1 MYKGSSQTCY
11 KLELRNRILKAAMTE
26 FLHKGVKS
34 VKMDDIA
41 NTLAISKRTLY
52 EIYSNKE
59 ELLLEAVRIHEQE
72 FNDHML
78 QYSLDK
84 NHNVMDII
92 IEFYKKKLLDIA
104 DVSPL
109 FLVELRKYKQVV
121 EYLEKQNTE
130 RHNNA
135 LLFFHRGVKEGFF
148 RSDLNFD
155 IILKTSSASVN
166 YAMETQMYK
175 NYSITAIMHNTIF
188 LYLRGICTT
197 KGIKEL
203 DAAIEQ
209 CVYEF

>member
-72 FNDHML
+72 FNDHMM

-84 NHNVMDII
+84 SHNVMDII
-92 IEFYKKKLLDIA
+92 IEFYKKKLLSIA

-121 EYLEKQNTE
+121 EYLERMNAE

-135 LLFFHRGVKEGFF
+135 LLFFRRGVKEGFF

-155 IILKTSSASVN
+155 IILKTSSASAN

-197 KGIKEL
+197 KGIKVL
-203 DAAIEQ
+203 DAAIGQ
-209 CVYEF
+209 

>member
-209 CVYEF
+209 

>member
-78 QYSLDK
+78 QYSLDT

-92 IEFYKKKLLDIA
+92 IEFYKKKLLSIA

-121 EYLEKQNTE
+121 EYLERMNAE

-135 LLFFHRGVKEGFF
+135 LLFFRRGVKEGFF

-197 KGIKEL
+197 KGIKVL
-203 DAAIEQ
+203 DAAIGQ
-209 CVYEF
+209 

>member
-92 IEFYKKKLLDIA
+92 IEFYKKKLLAIA

-121 EYLEKQNTE
+121 EYLERMNAE

-197 KGIKEL
+197 KGIKVL

-209 CVYEF
+209 

>member
-92 IEFYKKKLLDIA
+92 IEFYKKMLLAIA

-121 EYLEKQNTE
+121 EYLERMNAE

-135 LLFFHRGVKEGFF
+135 LLFFCRGVKEGFF

-155 IILKTSSASVN
+155 IILKTSSASAN

-197 KGIKEL
+197 KGIKVL

-209 CVYEF
+209 

>member
-92 IEFYKKKLLDIA
+92 IKFYKKKLLSIA

-121 EYLEKQNTE
+121 EYLERMNAE

-135 LLFFHRGVKEGFF
+135 LLFFRRGVKEGFF

-155 IILKTSSASVN
+155 IILKTSSASAN

-197 KGIKEL
+197 KGIKVL
-203 DAAIEQ
+203 DAAIGQ
-209 CVYEF
+209 

>member
-84 NHNVMDII
+84 SHNVMDII
-92 IEFYKKKLLDIA
+92 IEFYKKKLLSIA

-121 EYLEKQNTE
+121 EYLERMNAE

-135 LLFFHRGVKEGFF
+135 LLFFRRGVKDGFF

-155 IILKTSSASVN
+155 IILKTSSASAN

-197 KGIKEL
+197 KGIKVL

-209 CVYEF
+209 

>member
-26 FLHKGVKS
+26 FLHKVVKS

-92 IEFYKKKLLDIA
+92 IEFYKKKLLSIA

-121 EYLEKQNTE
+121 EYLERMNAE

-135 LLFFHRGVKEGFF
+135 LLFFRRGVKEGFF

-155 IILKTSSASVN
+155 IILKTSSASAN

-197 KGIKEL
+197 KGIKVL
-203 DAAIEQ
+203 DAAIGQ
-209 CVYEF
+209 

>member
-59 ELLLEAVRIHEQE
+59 ELLLEAVAIHEQE

-92 IEFYKKKLLDIA
+92 IEFYKKKLLAIA

-121 EYLEKQNTE
+121 EYLERMNAE

-197 KGIKEL
+197 KGIKVL
-203 DAAIEQ
+203 DAAIGQ
-209 CVYEF
+209 

>member
-11 KLELRNRILKAAMTE
+11 KMELRNRILKAAMTE

-72 FNDHML
+72 FTDHML
-78 QYSLDK
+78 QYSLDT

-92 IEFYKKKLLDIA
+92 IEFYKKKLLSIA

-121 EYLEKQNTE
+121 EYLERMNAE

-135 LLFFHRGVKEGFF
+135 LLFFRRGVKEGFF

-155 IILKTSSASVN
+155 IILKTSSASAN

-209 CVYEF
+209 

>member
-92 IEFYKKKLLDIA
+92 IEFYKKKLLSIA

-109 FLVELRKYKQVV
+109 FLIELRKYKQVV
-121 EYLEKQNTE
+121 EYLERMNAE

-135 LLFFHRGVKEGFF
+135 LLFFRRGVKEGFF

-155 IILKTSSASVN
+155 IILKTSSASAN

-197 KGIKEL
+197 KGIKVL
-203 DAAIEQ
+203 DAAIGQ
-209 CVYEF
+209 

>member
-41 NTLAISKRTLY
+41 NALAISKRTLY

-72 FNDHML
+72 FTDHMR

-84 NHNVMDII
+84 SHNVMDII
-92 IEFYKKKLLDIA
+92 IEFYKKKLLSIA

-121 EYLEKQNTE
+121 EYLERMNAE

-135 LLFFHRGVKEGFF
+135 LLFFRRGVKEGFF

-203 DAAIEQ
+203 DAAIGQ
-209 CVYEF
+209 

>member
-92 IEFYKKKLLDIA
+92 IEFYKKSCLTLPTCRLCSSSNCA
-104 DVSPL
+104 S
-109 FLVELRKYKQVV
+109 
-121 EYLEKQNTE
+121 TS
-130 RHNNA
+130 
-135 LLFFHRGVKEGFF
+135 
-148 RSDLNFD
+148 RSWSISRSRMQSATTTLYC
-155 IILKTSSASVN
+155 SSIVA
-166 YAMETQMYK
+166 
-175 NYSITAIMHNTIF
+175 
-188 LYLRGICTT
+188 
-197 KGIKEL
+197 
-203 DAAIEQ
+203 
-209 CVYEF
+209 

>member
-1 MYKGSSQTCY
+1 MYRGSSQTCY
-11 KLELRNRILKAAMTE
+11 KMELRNRILKAAMTE

-59 ELLLEAVRIHEQE
+59 ELLLEAVGIHEQE
-72 FNDHML
+72 FNDHMV
-78 QYSLDK
+78 QYSQDK

-121 EYLEKQNTE
+121 EYLAQQNAE

-155 IILKTSSASVN
+155 IILKTSSASAN

-203 DAAIEQ
+203 DAAIGQ
-209 CVYEF
+209 

>member
-11 KLELRNRILKAAMTE
+11 KMELRNRILKAAMTE

-92 IEFYKKKLLDIA
+92 IEFYKKKLLSIA

-109 FLVELRKYKQVV
+109 FLVELRKYKQIV
-121 EYLEKQNTE
+121 EYLERMNAE

-135 LLFFHRGVKEGFF
+135 LLFFRRGVKEGFF

-155 IILKTSSASVN
+155 IILKTSSASAN

-197 KGIKEL
+197 KGIKVL
-203 DAAIEQ
+203 DAAIGQ
-209 CVYEF
+209 

>member
-92 IEFYKKKLLDIA
+92 IEFYKKKLLSIA

-121 EYLEKQNTE
+121 EYLERMNAE

-209 CVYEF
+209 

>member
-92 IEFYKKKLLDIA
+92 IEFYKKKLLSIA

-121 EYLEKQNTE
+121 EYLERMNAE

-135 LLFFHRGVKEGFF
+135 LLFFRRGVKEGFF
-148 RSDLNFD
+148 RSDHNFD
-155 IILKTSSASVN
+155 IILKTSSASAN

-197 KGIKEL
+197 KGIKVL
-203 DAAIEQ
+203 DAAIGQ
-209 CVYEF
+209 

>member
-11 KLELRNRILKAAMTE
+11 KMELRNRILKAAMTE

-121 EYLEKQNTE
+121 EYLEKQNAE
-130 RHNNA
+130 RHNNT

-209 CVYEF
+209 

>member
-84 NHNVMDII
+84 KHNVMDII
-92 IEFYKKKLLDIA
+92 IEFYKKKLLSIA

-121 EYLEKQNTE
+121 EYLKKQNAE

-155 IILKTSSASVN
+155 IILKTSSASAN

-197 KGIKEL
+197 KGIKVL

-209 CVYEF
+209 

>member
-1 MYKGSSQTCY
+1 MRFIPIRRNFC
-11 KLELRNRILKAAMTE
+11 LRRCA
-26 FLHKGVKS
+26 
-34 VKMDDIA
+34 
-41 NTLAISKRTLY
+41 
-52 EIYSNKE
+52 
-59 ELLLEAVRIHEQE
+59 IHEQE
-72 FNDHML
+72 FNDHMV
-78 QYSLDK
+78 QYSQDK

-121 EYLEKQNTE
+121 EYLEKQNAE

-155 IILKTSSASVN
+155 IILKTSSASAN

-203 DAAIEQ
+203 DAAIGQ
-209 CVYEF
+209 

>member
-11 KLELRNRILKAAMTE
+11 KMELRNRILKAAMTE

-109 FLVELRKYKQVV
+109 FLVELRKYKQGGGVSREAECRAPQQRSTV
-121 EYLEKQNTE
+121 LPSWREGRFLPLRPQL
-130 RHNNA
+130 RH
-135 LLFFHRGVKEGFF
+135 
-148 RSDLNFD
+148 
-155 IILKTSSASVN
+155 
-166 YAMETQMYK
+166 YP
-175 NYSITAIMHNTIF
+175 
-188 LYLRGICTT
+188 
-197 KGIKEL
+197 
-203 DAAIEQ
+203 
-209 CVYEF
+209 

>member
-92 IEFYKKKLLDIA
+92 IEFYKKKLLAIA
-104 DVSPL
+104 AVSPL
-109 FLVELRKYKQVV
+109 CLCELHKYKQVV
-121 EYLEKQNTE
+121 EYLERMNAE

-135 LLFFHRGVKEGFF
+135 LLFFRRGVKEGFF

-155 IILKTSSASVN
+155 IILKTSSASAN

-209 CVYEF
+209 

>member
-11 KLELRNRILKAAMTE
+11 KMELRNRILKAAMTE

-92 IEFYKKKLLDIA
+92 IEFYKKKLLSIA

-121 EYLEKQNTE
+121 EYLERMNAE

-135 LLFFHRGVKEGFF
+135 LLFFRRGVKEGFF

-209 CVYEF
+209 

>member
-72 FNDHML
+72 FNDHMM

-84 NHNVMDII
+84 SHNVMDII
-92 IEFYKKKLLDIA
+92 IEFYKKKLLAIA

-121 EYLEKQNTE
+121 EYLERMNAE

-209 CVYEF
+209 

>member
-72 FNDHML
+72 FNDHMM

-84 NHNVMDII
+84 SHNVMDII
-92 IEFYKKKLLDIA
+92 IEFYKKKLLAIA

-121 EYLEKQNTE
+121 EYLERMNAE

-155 IILKTSSASVN
+155 IILKTSSASAN

-197 KGIKEL
+197 KGIKVL
-203 DAAIEQ
+203 DAAIGQ
-209 CVYEF
+209 

>member
-84 NHNVMDII
+84 KHNVMDII
-92 IEFYKKKLLDIA
+92 IEFYKKKLLSIA

-121 EYLEKQNTE
+121 EYLERMNAE

-135 LLFFHRGVKEGFF
+135 LLFFRRGVKEGFF

-155 IILKTSSASVN
+155 IILKTSSASAN

-197 KGIKEL
+197 KGIKVL
-203 DAAIEQ
+203 DAAIGQ
-209 CVYEF
+209 

>member
-92 IEFYKKKLLDIA
+92 IEFYKNCLLYT
-104 DVSPL
+104 SPSP
-109 FLVELRKYKQVV
+109 R
-121 EYLEKQNTE
+121 
-130 RHNNA
+130 
-135 LLFFHRGVKEGFF
+135 
-148 RSDLNFD
+148 D
-155 IILKTSSASVN
+155 
-166 YAMETQMYK
+166 
-175 NYSITAIMHNTIF
+175 
-188 LYLRGICTT
+188 
-197 KGIKEL
+197 
-203 DAAIEQ
+203 
-209 CVYEF
+209 

>member
-11 KLELRNRILKAAMTE
+11 KMELRNRILKAAMTE

-92 IEFYKKKLLDIA
+92 IEFYKKKLLSIA

-121 EYLEKQNTE
+121 EYLERMNAE

-135 LLFFHRGVKEGFF
+135 LLFFRRGVKEGFF

-203 DAAIEQ
+203 DAAIGQ
-209 CVYEF
+209 

>member
-92 IEFYKKKLLDIA
+92 IEFYKKKLLSIA

-121 EYLEKQNTE
+121 EYLERMNAE

-135 LLFFHRGVKEGFF
+135 LLFFRRGVKEGFF

-197 KGIKEL
+197 KGIKVL

-209 CVYEF
+209 

>member
-92 IEFYKKKLLDIA
+92 IEFYKKKLLSIA

-121 EYLEKQNTE
+121 EYLERMNAE

-135 LLFFHRGVKEGFF
+135 LLFFRRGVKEGFF

-155 IILKTSSASVN
+155 IILKTSSASAN
-166 YAMETQMYK
+166 YAMEAQMYK

-197 KGIKEL
+197 KGIKVL

-209 CVYEF
+209 

>member
-11 KLELRNRILKAAMTE
+11 KMELRNRILKAAMTE

-59 ELLLEAVRIHEQE
+59 ALLLEAVRIHEQE
-72 FNDHML
+72 FNDHMV
-78 QYSLDK
+78 QYSQDK

-109 FLVELRKYKQVV
+109 FPVELRKDKQVV
-121 EYLEKQNTE
+121 ECHEMQHAE
-130 RHNNA
+130 RRNHA
-135 LLFFHRGVKEGFF
+135 LVFFHRGVKEGFF

-209 CVYEF
+209 

>member
-92 IEFYKKKLLDIA
+92 IEFYKKKLLSIA

-121 EYLEKQNTE
+121 EYLERMNAE

-155 IILKTSSASVN
+155 IILKTSSASAN

-197 KGIKEL
+197 KGIKVL
-203 DAAIEQ
+203 DAAIGQ
-209 CVYEF
+209 